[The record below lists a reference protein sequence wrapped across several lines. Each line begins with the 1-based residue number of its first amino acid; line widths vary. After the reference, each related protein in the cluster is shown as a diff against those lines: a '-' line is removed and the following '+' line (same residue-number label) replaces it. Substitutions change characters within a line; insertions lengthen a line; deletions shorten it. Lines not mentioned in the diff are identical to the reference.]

1 MHYIYICMYVYTIY
15 IYIYMY
21 TRYIYI
27 YIYTCIPY
35 IYTIYNY
42 YNSCIYN
49 IIYIDTDTLCIIY
62 LSHWTFFWWIDVVQ
76 PAVLFFCIHMY
87 TFYIYI
93 YTTYNY
99 YNSCIYIYIYIILCI
114 VIQIH
119 YYIYI
124 YPIEPSFGGLML
136 FTQLCTICILPWPG
150 MPIQLPASICGL
162 TSQGWYDMQL
172 VVEWLRLA
180 LCWLSCTLW

>member
-1 MHYIYICMYVYTIY
+1 
-15 IYIYMY
+15 MY
-21 TRYIYI
+21 TL

-49 IIYIDTDTLCIIY
+49 IIYIDTDTLYIIY

-93 YTTYNY
+93 LHITIITVV
-99 YNSCIYIYIYIILCI
+99 YIYNIMYSDTDTLL
-114 VIQIH
+114 
-119 YYIYI
+119 YIYI